1 MPFPKAMRLPGA
13 RVAVDKGWVKFRN
26 LPARQESEVRIK
38 KEVIGLAETDGKA
51 VHFFNVYGLMP
62 PARLWFGQ
70 EVHEVQRAFRTSW
83 WCSKRWVRILCSIHR
98 PNFACTEDDCH
109 QTLICY
115 FATARPR
122 RRSQRCC
129 FQHTQWKIE
138 KVTNL
143 KRLAEAECPAIWAP
157 TRATICKPKM
167 MVQHDRS
174 CGAIGKAF
182 ARTSCKSF
190 FFFRKKKSEHTL
202 AEVLLEDGWERVPG
216 WESKKWLLV
225 DVDAFFQWRA
235 RGISWC
241 AKSTLK
247 NQLELPTKFSWDVR
261 SAKSETNKILV
272 M

>member
-83 WCSKRWVRILCSIHR
+83 WCSKRWVRILCSIHW
-98 PNFACTEDDCH
+98 PKFACTADDCR

-129 FQHTQWKIE
+129 FQHTQRKIE
-138 KVTNL
+138 KVTKL
-143 KRLAEAECPAIWAP
+143 KRLAEAECPVIWVP

-182 ARTSCKSF
+182 ARTSRSRF
-190 FFFRKKKSEHTL
+190 FFL
-202 AEVLLEDGWERVPG
+202 
-216 WESKKWLLV
+216 
-225 DVDAFFQWRA
+225 
-235 RGISWC
+235 
-241 AKSTLK
+241 
-247 NQLELPTKFSWDVR
+247 
-261 SAKSETNKILV
+261 
-272 M
+272 